1 MRRSGVWAGYL
12 EAIGLSE
19 ALKRKLYIL
28 HEDGTV
34 WNFNEEGA
42 SPPINVFFET
52 AGHYEFL
59 DGDIEDELSQFV
71 KRFDADATKQDHMRG
86 GAKSSLRL
94 SDFASVL
101 ESVGKKSSLVLSKF
115 ASPKARAKSALL
127 LSPVSSKHAPT
138 NRRCRVVKQWEENR
152 ERLARDAFIWTC
164 PVCAWDVRA
173 DSSDKCSNDRCKP
186 TQKTHPQVLHH
197 RFRQRRPTLSVVQTS
212 ADRPLNKLYRP

>member
-34 WNFNEEGA
+34 WNFNEERA

-94 SDFASVL
+94 SDFASVP
-101 ESVGKKSSLVLSKF
+101 ESIGKKSSLVLSKF
-115 ASPKARAKSALL
+115 ASPKARAKSASVALTRFQQTC
-127 LSPVSSKHAPT
+127 SNKQTVQSSKTVGSKA
-138 NRRCRVVKQWEENR
+138 KQNR
-152 ERLARDAFIWTC
+152 ERLAGDAFIWTC
-164 PVCAWDVRA
+164 PVCLGRQ
-173 DSSDKCSNDRCKP
+173 S
-186 TQKTHPQVLHH
+186 
-197 RFRQRRPTLSVVQTS
+197 RFI
-212 ADRPLNKLYRP
+212 